1 MAVTAAVAAA
11 AAAPDPV
18 AQPDALAPGDDDN
31 GV

>member
-1 MAVTAAVAAA
+1 MAVTAVAAA
-11 AAAPDPV
+11 ATDPV